1 MKHIIIG
8 LGGAG
13 GRIIRALRKSI
24 LRDYPDGGGHPIRLL
39 QDGVEERDASIGFL
53 YVDSNENELK
63 GRDGW
68 SHLGRSVLLEDNERL
83 LIRDGNLGGALDGFM
98 MNPAISRWLGAKE
111 ELQRIFRATAG
122 VPGANQIRR
131 WGRFLFANSAAAFR
145 ARVVQRVNAAGA
157 AGGAARTTFHIC
169 CTLAGG
175 TGSGSIV
182 DAIMQIRKEF
192 PTGQGVDY
200 PIYLYCM
207 VTDAPSGAAT
217 GNFYANQYA
226 ALLELNAMVSM
237 NWSPHD
243 VSGDGQ
249 RMDGVKDR
257 FVMCNLISDKNL
269 AGQVIPLERQ
279 EELIAEYLYHRTIV
293 WPPEMGGEFHKA
305 HTLED
310 VIQYPGEPFPD
321 VQRSYFFGSI
331 GVKRWSVPVDD
342 IEEKFAHECAAI
354 ACRQM
359 LYNRWED
366 DLGYVASV
374 RERDIEKL
382 INDRMA
388 ADRWRLSDD
397 QTLLRTGFELQAI
410 ENSAISWEDDWSRR
424 IHAERVNLEDGS
436 TKAEIG
442 AWLLTM
448 RQNIE
453 RMQVEGFRENLG
465 IEPWF
470 NQRLSAVKDYAE
482 RSADLIEKDM
492 WSEWRLGELGLADI
506 HRILDM
512 LIHKLSARME
522 EAREHMGESQRGIRE
537 AEARWKSLTT
547 NWPKPGWLSN
557 AFLGARTK
565 LLNSAER
572 VLHRIAIARTSTAA
586 FAFQDRLL
594 GEVRSRVAAL
604 VTGVS
609 GAFTEALHI
618 TGEMDAHAAQLCPEG
633 GQRRFD
639 DLVVQDYDPRLIA
652 AHSVRMRQSLTLQ
665 RTLAQDCRD
674 AMEQRTRP
682 DPGFAQLHRALTGKQ
697 PREVIL
703 EKSVFTANNGHSQS
717 VASGA
722 LEPVL
727 GISIIAK
734 LEQRYRN
741 QDVELRRDIELFMS
755 RAATA
760 CLQDGAQQQPSVII
774 GNANL
779 PHMALQRTLVS
790 LPEGNAGTSP
800 FAQQVVERFQNV
812 GNPAFAEARR
822 SVEITA
828 LSASYWMAAR
838 FFHVVRGLK
847 TRYDS
852 RRGSQPDVADR
863 EIHLEDHS
871 CPLPDIFVESGM
883 VVVREGRALAL
894 VGRTLGCLVPRS
906 VQGREEWHWEK
917 RDSSGMTL
925 GSRRVVEH
933 YDHFASLPLP
943 DLYRLSEDVSGH
955 VRSEWEKAGRNVEY
969 PRQLETKLQE
979 ELAAVWNQCGV
990 TTEDRNTHPRFQEL
1004 QPVVERAKR
1013 IVHEKCR

>member
-1 MKHIIIG
+1 MKHIVIG

-24 LRDYPDGGGHPIRLL
+24 LRDYPDGKGHPIRML
-39 QDGVEERDASIGFL
+39 QDGAEERDAAIGFL
-53 YVDSNENELK
+53 YVDSNENELRS
-63 GRDGW
+63 RDGW
-68 SHLGRSVLLEDNERL
+68 SHLGRSILLEDSERL
-83 LIRDGNLGGALDGFM
+83 LIREGNLGGSLDAFM

-145 ARVVQRVNAAGA
+145 SKVVQRVNATGA
-157 AGGAARTTFHIC
+157 AGAVRTTFHIC

-182 DAIMQIRKEF
+182 DAILQIRKEY

-207 VTDAPSGAAT
+207 VTDAPSDDAT

-226 ALLELNAMVSM
+226 ALLELNAMIAM
-237 NWSPHD
+237 NWNPHD

-249 RMDGVKDR
+249 RMDEIKDR

-269 AGQVIPLERQ
+269 AGQGVPRERQ

-293 WPPEMGGEFHKA
+293 WPPEMGGGFHKA

-310 VIQYPGEPFPD
+310 VIQYPGEPYPD

-342 IEEKFAHECAAI
+342 IEEKFAHECAAS
-354 ACRQM
+354 ACRQIA
-359 LYNRWED
+359 YNRWED
-366 DLGYVASV
+366 DLGYVANV
-374 RERDIEKL
+374 RERDIERL
-382 INDRMA
+382 INERMA
-388 ADRWRLSDD
+388 ADRWRLSDN
-397 QTLLRTGFELQAI
+397 QTLLRAGFELQTVQD
-410 ENSAISWEDDWSRR
+410 SAVDWEVYWRQS
-424 IHAERVNLEDGS
+424 IHKERVNLENG
-436 TKAEIG
+436 TIKAEIG

-448 RQNIE
+448 RQNIDKL
-453 RMQVEGFRENLG
+453 QLEGFRENLG

-470 NQRLSAVKDYAE
+470 NQRLSAVKDYAT
-482 RSADLIEKDM
+482 RSADLIEEDM

-506 HRILDM
+506 QRILDM
-512 LIHKLSARME
+512 LIHKLTARME
-522 EAREHMGESQRGIRE
+522 EAREHMGESQREIRD
-537 AEARWKSLTT
+537 AEARWNSLKT
-547 NWPKPGWLSN
+547 NWTKPGWLSN
-557 AFLGARTK
+557 TFLSARTR

-572 VLHRIAIARTSTAA
+572 VLHRIAVARTNAAA

-594 GEVRSRVAAL
+594 GEVRSRVDAL
-604 VTGVS
+604 LTGVT
-609 GAFTEALHI
+609 GAFTEALQI
-618 TGEMDAHAAQLCPEG
+618 GTEMDAHAAQLCPDG

-652 AHSVRMRQSLTLQ
+652 GHSVKMRQSLTLQ

-674 AMEQRTRP
+674 ALEQRTRP
-682 DPGFAQLHRALTGKQ
+682 EPGFVQLHRTLTAKAS
-697 PREVIL
+697 REVIL
-703 EKSVFTANNGHSQS
+703 EKSVSTANNGHTQS

-734 LEQRYRN
+734 LEQRYRD
-741 QDVELRRDIELFMS
+741 QEGELRRDVELFMS

-760 CLQDGAQQQPSVII
+760 CLQDGAQQQPNVII

-790 LPEGNAGTSP
+790 LPGGGEGTLP
-800 FAQQVVERFQNV
+800 FAQRVVERFENV
-812 GNPAFAEARR
+812 GNPAFSDAKRE
-822 SVEITA
+822 VEITA
-828 LSASYWMAAR
+828 ISASYWMAAR

-847 TRYDS
+847 AKYET
-852 RRGSQPDVADR
+852 RRGNQPNVADR

-871 CPLPDIFVESGM
+871 CPLPDLFVESGRA
-883 VVVREGRALAL
+883 VGRDGRALAL
-894 VGRTLGCLVPRS
+894 IGKIIGCLVPRT

-917 RDSSGMTL
+917 RDPSGMTL
-925 GSRRVVEH
+925 GSRRVVEN
-933 YDHFASLPLP
+933 YDHFGSLALP
-943 DLYRLSEDVSGH
+943 DLYRLREDVSGQ
-955 VRSEWEKAGRNVEY
+955 VRSEWEKVGRHTDY
-969 PRQLETKLQE
+969 PRQLEAKLQD
-979 ELAAVWNQCGV
+979 ELTAVWNQCGG
-990 TTEDRNTHPRFQEL
+990 TAEDRNVHPRFQEF

-1013 IVHEKCR
+1013 LIHEICR